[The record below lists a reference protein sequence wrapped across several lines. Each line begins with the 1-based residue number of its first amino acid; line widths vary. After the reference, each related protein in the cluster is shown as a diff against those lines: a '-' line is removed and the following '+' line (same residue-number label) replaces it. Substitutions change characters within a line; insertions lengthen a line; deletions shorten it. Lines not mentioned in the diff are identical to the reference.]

1 MGEPNCC
8 IPLGR
13 RKKVTVT
20 RTFLMTLT
28 LVTRII
34 VVMSSTVMRVPR
46 KTGLI
51 WRLRLLRV
59 TVTGLMMRKEEG
71 EKEEVIIPLQGGK
84 RREGTNRGQW
94 RNLLRRSI
102 TRVTDTEPPRRSTRA
117 GIVIV
122 TGRGKEVDHPRA
134 LKSLI
139 RNPDTRCLAFMSR
152 FFILVPY
159 TTTHVII

>member
-1 MGEPNCC
+1 MGRMMTTLMKMRLSTCQ
-8 IPLGR
+8 LGVMMAV
-13 RKKVTVT
+13 KKVTVT

-34 VVMSSTVMRVPR
+34 VVMSSTVMRVPG

-71 EKEEVIIPLQGGK
+71 EKEEVIILLQGGK

-94 RNLLRRSI
+94 RNLLRRS
-102 TRVTDTEPPRRSTRA
+102 STRA

-134 LKSLI
+134 LRSLI
-139 RNPDTRCLAFMSR
+139 RNPDTRCLAFLSR